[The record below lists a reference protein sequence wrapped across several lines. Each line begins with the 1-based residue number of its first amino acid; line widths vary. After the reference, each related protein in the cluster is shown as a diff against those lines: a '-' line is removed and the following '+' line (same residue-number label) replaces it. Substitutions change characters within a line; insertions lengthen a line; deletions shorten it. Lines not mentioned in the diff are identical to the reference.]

1 MKVMM
6 EIPGKELER
15 LIRAKE
21 GEDKALHDE
30 MIRRLSWSERLSV
43 GADLLEG
50 SEAGRRV
57 RAEVARLAVE
67 QMRINIK
74 RR

>member
-43 GADLLEG
+43 GVDLLEG

>member
-1 MKVMM
+1 MM

-43 GADLLEG
+43 GTDLLEG

>member
-1 MKVMM
+1 M

-30 MIRRLSWSERLSV
+30 MIRRLSAKGQPRPRPSPRS
-43 GADLLEG
+43 
-50 SEAGRRV
+50 RP
-57 RAEVARLAVE
+57 
-67 QMRINIK
+67 
-74 RR
+74 